1 MLFACC
7 RGLFFIFY
15 MGLWWILFS
24 NHHLK
29 IITPEFI
36 SDYSKVVALSTPHP
50 KWYFLF
56 SGNSNTYYCT
66 TGQSISSNYLGW
78 WLLCFEIISWRCGE
92 INSWWFG
99 TTTTPIWINLLFW
112 GGGGLT
118 TSKTVVIALLYID
131 LQVRRMQPCIV
142 HRFCLRRTAS
152 ISWELASGW
161 PIVCCPRLMM
171 CRYDFLLFPCPYTEI
186 SCGFMM
192 HSSSPFSYSIWCY
205 KTLSSAVTAF
215 QTECHCVAIKWDT
228 DLRCETPLKCHS
240 KIVVKHCERGS
251 ICCIILLHSCS
262 SLIHFQLPRFEDG
275 IAQLCLR
282 NSDAGRLPW
291 EAWE

>member
-1 MLFACC
+1 M
-7 RGLFFIFY
+7 I
-15 MGLWWILFS
+15 
-24 NHHLK
+24 
-29 IITPEFI
+29 
-36 SDYSKVVALSTPHP
+36 V
-50 KWYFLF
+50 
-56 SGNSNTYYCT
+56 
-66 TGQSISSNYLGW
+66 
-78 WLLCFEIISWRCGE
+78 
-92 INSWWFG
+92 
-99 TTTTPIWINLLFW
+99 
-112 GGGGLT
+112 
-118 TSKTVVIALLYID
+118 ALLYID

-171 CRYDFLLFPCPYTEI
+171 CRYCMI
-186 SCGFMM
+186 SCYFRVPTQRFPVDSWCTL
-192 HSSSPFSYSIWCY
+192 HLLSHIQYDVIWCY
-205 KTLSSAVTAF
+205 KTLSSAVKRAF
-215 QTECHCVAIKWDT
+215 QTECHCGVIKWDT

>member
-118 TSKTVVIALLYID
+118 TSKTVVIIIMYCIQALTID
-131 LQVRRMQPCIV
+131 E
-142 HRFCLRRTAS
+142 S
-152 ISWELASGW
+152 ISGHG
-161 PIVCCPRLMM
+161 VCLVRWVSAQA
-171 CRYDFLLFPCPYTEI
+171 TEE
-186 SCGFMM
+186 SNFSRVEN
-192 HSSSPFSYSIWCY
+192 HPSPSW
-205 KTLSSAVTAF
+205 TLRVG
-215 QTECHCVAIKWDT
+215 QM
-228 DLRCETPLKCHS
+228 
-240 KIVVKHCERGS
+240 
-251 ICCIILLHSCS
+251 SCS
-262 SLIHFQLPRFEDG
+262 ELEVLPL
-275 IAQLCLR
+275 Q
-282 NSDAGRLPW
+282 N
-291 EAWE
+291 